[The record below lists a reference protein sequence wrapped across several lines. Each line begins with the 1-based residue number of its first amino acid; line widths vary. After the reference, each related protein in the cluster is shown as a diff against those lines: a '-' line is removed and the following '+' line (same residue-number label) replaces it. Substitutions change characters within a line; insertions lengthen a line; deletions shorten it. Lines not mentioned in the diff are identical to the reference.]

1 MILKKT
7 VYSVM
12 IISASDTFTNAIK
25 ELLPSHEF
33 APVVCVNGIN
43 AAKRMLNQRAFDFV
57 LINSPLLSE
66 TGTKFACKM
75 CTSTSTVVLL
85 FTKADMFAQIYEE
98 VTPFGV
104 FTLQK
109 PVSDKAV
116 LTALLWMVAA
126 RERLRQSAQKEI
138 TFEEKM
144 REIRL
149 VNRAKWLL
157 IENRRFAEAD
167 AHKYIEKTAMDRCV
181 PKSDIAEEIIAEYT

>member
-1 MILKKT
+1 MSLKKT

-12 IISASDTFTNAIK
+12 IISASNTFTNAIK
-25 ELLPSHEF
+25 ELLPPHEF
-33 APVVCVNGIN
+33 SPVVCVSGIN

-75 CTSTSTVVLL
+75 CANASSVVLL
-85 FTKADMFAQIYEE
+85 FANADMFAQIYEE

-126 RERLRQSAQKEI
+126 RERLRQSAKKEL
-138 TFEEKM
+138 TLEEKM
-144 REIRL
+144 QEIRL
-149 VNRAKWLL
+149 LNRAKWLL
-157 IENRRFAEAD
+157 IENRHFAEAD

-181 PKSDIAEEIIAEYT
+181 PKSDIAQEIIAEYT